1 MPLSKVPKKEIVKF
15 IIKEALQKQKISS
28 QNELAEVVAEK
39 LRRGDRK
46 YSITG
51 KRARIIA
58 LEIPVKVSIKTRRG
72 QAPKRCP
79 SCSYGLR
86 RTYSKNL
93 FGKKL
98 LSGLRCQKC
107 GYKGSEGRWI
117 PSRYEF
123 EKV

>member
-28 QNELAEVVAEK
+28 QNELAGVVIEK
-39 LRRGDRK
+39 LRMGDKK

-51 KRARIIA
+51 KRARMIA
-58 LEIPVKVSIKTRRG
+58 LEIPVRVSIKTRRG
-72 QAPKRCP
+72 QVPKRCP
-79 SCSYGLR
+79 SCSHGLR

-98 LSGLRCQKC
+98 LSRLRCQRC
-107 GYKGSEGRWI
+107 GYTGLEGRWT

-123 EKV
+123 EKL

>member
-15 IIKEALQKQKISS
+15 IIKEALQRQKISTQS
-28 QNELAEVVAEK
+28 ELAGVVAKK
-39 LRRGDRK
+39 LKRGDRK

-51 KRARIIA
+51 KRARLIA
-58 LEIPVKVSIKTRRG
+58 LEIPARVSIKTRRG
-72 QAPKRCP
+72 KVPKRCP
-79 SCSYGLR
+79 SCSHGLK

-107 GYKGSEGRWI
+107 GYRGSEGRWI

-123 EKV
+123 EKL